1 MERTVALDTNQIE
14 ALQAKMAYDTA
25 DLQMAE
31 ANFGIQYPDYAKTRS
46 LDDVRK
52 KDYARLDELGH
63 VYLDYTG
70 GGLYA
75 VSQLNQHMAMLLNG
89 VYGNPHS
96 ANPTSL
102 ASTEATETARSYI
115 HRYFNADPVE
125 YAVIFTANAS
135 AALKIVGESY
145 PFEENGQYLLTFDNH
160 NSVNGI
166 REFARSKAAPVIYS
180 PMTVP
185 DLRINAAEL
194 RANLDKAIVGGN
206 NLFSFPAQSN
216 FSGVQHSLKWI
227 QIAHDK
233 GWDVLLDSAAFAPTN
248 RLDIGKWQ
256 PDFVPLSFYKIFGY
270 PTGVGALIARRSLL
284 KKLRR
289 PWFAGGTITVAT
301 VQGDKHYLEEG
312 SAAFEDGTIDY
323 LNLPAI
329 KIGLKHIESTD
340 LDTIHERVMALT
352 AYLLDELNTIRHEN
366 DAPLLTIYGPITT
379 EERGGTI
386 SLNLYDADGTIFDY
400 RLVEALAN
408 KVNISI
414 RTGCFCNPGAGELAM
429 GIEGEELQQALAN
442 EERVTFEQLVIAMT
456 ANGEHDA
463 VGAIRIS
470 VGLATNFHDVFHLV
484 QFLKSFLNVKSK
496 GLLFGGAGEC

>member
-1 MERTVALDTNQIE
+1 MEQTVTVETSQIE
-14 ALQAKMAYDTA
+14 ELQAKMAYSKTNLRA
-25 DLQMAE
+25 AE
-31 ANFGIQYPDYAKTRS
+31 DNFLARYPDYTKTQA
-46 LDDVRK
+46 LDDLRAE
-52 KDYARLDELGH
+52 DYARLDELKH

-70 GGLYA
+70 GGLYGA
-75 VSQLNQHMAMLLNG
+75 SQLKQHMDMLLNG

-102 ASTEATETARSYI
+102 ASTEVTESARAYI
-115 HRYFNADPVE
+115 HEYFNADPNE
-125 YAVIFTANAS
+125 YAVIFAANAS
-135 AALKIVGESY
+135 GALKIVGESY

-166 REFARSKAAPVIYS
+166 REFARAKAAPVIYS

-185 DLRINAAEL
+185 DLRINEAEL
-194 RANLDKAIVGGN
+194 RKNLDKAIVDGN
-206 NLFSFPAQSN
+206 NLFSYPAQSN
-216 FSGVQHSLKWI
+216 FSGVQHNLEWI

-248 RLDIGKWQ
+248 QLDVDKWQ
-256 PDFVPLSFYKIFGY
+256 PDFVCVSFYKMFGY

-301 VQGDKHYLEEG
+301 VQGDKHYFEEG
-312 SAAFEDGTIDY
+312 SSGFEDGTIDY

-329 KIGLKHIESTD
+329 EIGLKHLQTIG
-340 LDTIHERVMALT
+340 LDTIHERVVMLT
-352 AYLLDELNTIRHEN
+352 GYLLDELNTMRHEN
-366 DAPLLTIYGPITT
+366 DKPLVTIYGPITT

-386 SLNLYDADGTIFDY
+386 SLNLYDAEATIFDY

-408 KVNISI
+408 QVNISL

-429 GIEGEELQQALAN
+429 GIEVEELQQALADA
-442 EERVTFEQLVIAMT
+442 ERVTFEQLVIAMT

-463 VGAIRIS
+463 VGAIRVS
-470 VGLATNFHDVFHLV
+470 VGLATNFRDVFHLV
-484 QFLKSFLNVKSK
+484 QFLKSFLNVKSE
-496 GLLFGGAGEC
+496 GLLFSGEGSC

>member
-1 MERTVALDTNQIE
+1 MEQTVTVDANQVE
-14 ALQAKMAYDTA
+14 ELQAKMAYDKVALRTA
-25 DLQMAE
+25 ENDFLAD
-31 ANFGIQYPDYAKTRS
+31 YPAYEKTSS
-46 LDDVRK
+46 LDDLRAE
-52 KDYARLDELGH
+52 DYARLDDLGH

-75 VSQLNQHMAMLLNG
+75 ASQLKRHMDMLLNG

-96 ANPTSL
+96 ENPTSL
-102 ASTEATETARSYI
+102 ASTEATEAARAFV
-115 HRYFNADPVE
+115 HEYFNADPNE

-135 AALKIVGESY
+135 AALKLVGESY

-166 REFARSKAAPVIYS
+166 REFALAKNAPVTYS

-185 DLRINAAEL
+185 DLRINEAEL
-194 RANLDKAIVGGN
+194 LSNLDKAIEGGN
-206 NLFSFPAQSN
+206 NLFSYPAQSN
-216 FSGVQHSLKWI
+216 FSGVQHSLEWI

-248 RLDIGKWQ
+248 RLDIDKSQ
-256 PDFVPLSFYKIFGY
+256 PDFVALSFYKMFGY

-289 PWFAGGTITVAT
+289 PWFAGGTITIAT
-301 VQGDKHYLEEG
+301 VQGNRHYLEEG
-312 SAAFEDGTIDY
+312 ATGFEDGTIDY

-329 KIGLKHIESTD
+329 EIGLKHLQRVD
-340 LDTIHERVMALT
+340 LDAIHNRVLLLT
-352 AYLLDELNTIRHEN
+352 NYLLNELTQVQHEN
-366 DAPLLTIYGPITT
+366 GQSMIAIYGPITI

-386 SLNLYDADGTIFDY
+386 SLNLYDAEGTIFDY

-408 KVNISI
+408 EVNISL

-456 ANGEHDA
+456 ANGDHDA

-470 VGLATNFHDVFHLV
+470 VGLATNFRDVFHLV
-484 QFLKSFLNVKSK
+484 QFMKSFLNVKSE
-496 GLLFGGAGEC
+496 GLLFSGEGSC